1 MSNFDMFLKLSGY
14 RIERLVQKYINSEN
28 KDFMKSF
35 TEGLVNSFSDEE
47 KKNGYFF
54 DIDEYSDI
62 YDKTCF
68 VNLCE
73 EIESVF
79 GVSTYYIN
87 SIESAKRLNP
97 EEFTNTIYHIPLII
111 VFDYDGKWDIIFETL
126 KNVGEF
132 ANIVAIK

>member
-1 MSNFDMFLKLSGY
+1 MNNFDMFLNLSCY
-14 RIERLVQKYINSEN
+14 KIKTLVQKYINSEN
-28 KDFMKSF
+28 KDFMIFF

-54 DIDEYSDI
+54 DSDEYSDI

-79 GVSTYYIN
+79 GVSTYYID

-111 VFDYDGKWDIIFETL
+111 VLDGDGKEDIIFETL

>member
-1 MSNFDMFLKLSGY
+1 MNNFDMFLNLSCY
-14 RIERLVQKYINSEN
+14 KIKTLVQKYINSEN
-28 KDFMKSF
+28 KDFMNFF

-54 DIDEYSDI
+54 DSDEYSDI

-79 GVSTYYIN
+79 GVSTYYID

-111 VFDYDGKWDIIFETL
+111 VLDGDGKEDIIFETL

>member
-1 MSNFDMFLKLSGY
+1 MNNFDMFLNLSCY
-14 RIERLVQKYINSEN
+14 KIKTLVQKYINSEN
-28 KDFMKSF
+28 KDFMNFF

-54 DIDEYSDI
+54 DSDEYSDI

-79 GVSTYYIN
+79 GVSTYYID

-111 VFDYDGKWDIIFETL
+111 VLDGDGKEDIIFETL

-132 ANIVAIK
+132 ANIIAIK

>member
-14 RIERLVQKYINSEN
+14 QIERLVQKYINSEN

-35 TEGLVNSFSDEE
+35 TEGLVNSFSDEN

-54 DIDEYSDI
+54 NTDEYSDI

-68 VNLCE
+68 VELCK
-73 EIESVF
+73 EIESCF
-79 GVSTYYIN
+79 GVSTYYID
-87 SIESAKRLNP
+87 SVESAKCLNP
-97 EEFTNTIYHIPLII
+97 EEFTNTMFHIPLII